1 LKERPNVKLKK
12 KHFDI
17 FRKTCEKW
25 AKIYGL
31 LDWDILYHFDNDLG
45 TNAARCDVNHD
56 GRVAW
61 ITLNCDANLTITQ
74 VKQFAF
80 HEMTELLLA
89 ELQWLMEE
97 RFIDQAEVNVA
108 RHRVI
113 NVLQKVLY
121 PKY

>member
-1 LKERPNVKLKK
+1 VKLKK

-17 FRKTCEKW
+17 FIKTCEKW
-25 AKIYGL
+25 AKIYGF
-31 LDWDILYHFDNDLG
+31 LDWDIVYGFDSSKDLLG
-45 TNAARCDVNHD
+45 NAARCTVNHD
-56 GRVAW
+56 GRTSW
-61 ITLNCDANLTITQ
+61 ISLNRDADLTIAQ
-74 VKQFAF
+74 VKQYAF

-97 RFIDQAEVNVA
+97 RFIDQAEINTS

>member
-1 LKERPNVKLKK
+1 MKLKK

-17 FRKTCEKW
+17 FTKTCEKW

-31 LDWDILYHFDNDLG
+31 LDWDIIYYFDYDFG
-45 TNAARCDVNHD
+45 NAARCSVNHD

-61 ITLNCDANLTITQ
+61 ITLNRDTELTVAQ

-97 RFIDQAEVNVA
+97 RFIDQAEINTS